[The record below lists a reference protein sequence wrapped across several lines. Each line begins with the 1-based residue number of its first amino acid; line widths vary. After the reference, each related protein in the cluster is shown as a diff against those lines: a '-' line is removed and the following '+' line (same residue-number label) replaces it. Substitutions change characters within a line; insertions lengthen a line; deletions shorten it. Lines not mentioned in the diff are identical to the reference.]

1 MKRSDHLLWV
11 LAEECTEV
19 AHRCSKAARFNL
31 KLTEPGHTLNN
42 AERIIQEYQDLIA
55 AVEML
60 QEDGLIPKEISRE
73 AIDAKK
79 AKVERYMLLCADEFQ
94 TLE

>member
-11 LAEECTEV
+11 LAEECNEV

-31 KLTEPGHTLNN
+31 NLTEPGHTLNN

-55 AVEML
+55 AIEML
-60 QEDGLIPKEISRE
+60 QEDGLLPKEISRE
-73 AIDAKK
+73 AINAKK
-79 AKVERYMLLCADEFQ
+79 AKVEKYMILCIDEFK